1 LVFRFFYNF
10 GFWKTVTKIF
20 YGKSKTGPSVNR
32 FFRFGFWFNRK
43 NRLPG
48 TASCEPCWLQAAG
61 LAAGG
66 EWQLAS
72 HQLQAGV
79 ADCLALV
86 SGERCRRATVLV
98 SSGRLDVDGGLVGG
112 GRPAAA
118 GHWWRAVAARR
129 PGGEPVTRQDSRRAA
144 ALG

>member
-1 LVFRFFYNF
+1 MADCPAL
-10 GFWKTVTKIF
+10 
-20 YGKSKTGPSVNR
+20 
-32 FFRFGFWFNRK
+32 
-43 NRLPG
+43 
-48 TASCEPCWLQAAG
+48 ASGEPCRLQAAG

-66 EWQLAS
+66 EWRLTS

-79 ADCLALV
+79 ADCPALA
-86 SGERCRRATVLV
+86 SGASVLPCWL

-129 PGGEPVTRQDSRRAA
+129 PGGEPVTQQDGKRAA
-144 ALG
+144 TLG